1 MSADHEPTAQE
12 LERRAMS
19 DNPSHRIRVDVST
32 SFLDEQSEPEL
43 DRYVFSYTITIANL
57 GSEAARLLSRHW
69 IITDANGKV
78 QEVRGDGVVGE
89 QPYLDPGEQF
99 RYSSGTVLETPVGTM
114 QGSYQMLA
122 DDGVRFDAPIAPF
135 TLAVPGLLH

>member
-1 MSADHEPTAQE
+1 MSEK
-12 LERRAMS
+12 
-19 DNPSHRIRVDVST
+19 PSHQIRVDVST

-57 GSEAARLLSRHW
+57 GEVPAALLSRHW

-89 QPYLDPGEQF
+89 QPHLNPGEQF
-99 RYSSGTVLETPVGTM
+99 RYSSGTVLETPVGSM
-114 QGSYQMLA
+114 EGSYQMLA